1 MINSVLDR
9 RPHPD
14 EVRHFLAGIAARL
27 SGAEAGL
34 TSEIAGETPKHV
46 AFRLS
51 KQLVLRQARY
61 DARSIQH
68 ARAAKQVIW
77 LVSKP

>member
-9 RPHPD
+9 RPHPN
-14 EVRHFLAGIAARL
+14 EVRHFLARIAERL
-27 SGAEAGL
+27 SGTETGL
-34 TSEIAGETPKHV
+34 TSEIAGETPRHV

-61 DARSIQH
+61 DARPAQQ
-68 ARAAKQVIW
+68 ARAGKQVIC